1 MRGIQCCLKL
11 IYSSKSARR
20 ELREYMGFWILS
32 VYLLLY
38 SLILL
43 GQEGMSSEPDPS
55 FLLMYSIL
63 SLACQTSLGLEF
75 FMLNHVT

>member
-1 MRGIQCCLKL
+1 
-11 IYSSKSARR
+11 
-20 ELREYMGFWILS
+20 MGFWILS

>member
-1 MRGIQCCLKL
+1 MRAIQCCLKR
-11 IYSSKSARR
+11 IFSSKSARR
-20 ELREYMGFWILS
+20 ELVEYVGFCILC

-38 SLILL
+38 SRILL

-55 FLLMYSIL
+55 FLLVYSML

>member
-1 MRGIQCCLKL
+1 MRGIKCCLEL
-11 IYSSKSARR
+11 LYGSKSARR
-20 ELREYMGFWILS
+20 ELREYMGFCVLT

-38 SLILL
+38 SHILL
-43 GQEGMSSEPDPS
+43 GQEGVSAEPDPS

-63 SLACQTSLGLEF
+63 SLASQTSLGLEI